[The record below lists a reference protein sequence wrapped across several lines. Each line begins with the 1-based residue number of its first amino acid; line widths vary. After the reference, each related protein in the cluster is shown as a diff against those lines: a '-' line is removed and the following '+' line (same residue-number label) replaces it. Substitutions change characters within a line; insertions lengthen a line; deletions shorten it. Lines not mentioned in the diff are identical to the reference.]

1 MNLDAVI
8 ARAAPPPER
17 ADAGVFEP
25 AGTAA
30 GSLARR
36 RELLE
41 GAFGS
46 REATAA
52 HAEALGLDPE
62 AWFDRFQDVRLAGPD
77 PDWARMFRAMF
88 ERLSDDGPRPF
99 AAFRHWIA
107 AEARARWPAELPH
120 APDVL
125 ERPLDHLAGV
135 LGNALLPTLRIERG
149 TGSRPTWEARFQ
161 RSPALAYVLGR
172 VTADWLADLIRIAGC
187 AAADRAVLARAF
199 FGGEDPGTLLRI
211 EPGLGDPHAG
221 GRSVAILRFERG
233 GVVYKPKDLRIA
245 AAVGEIAGWLDGAA
259 LAAPALLARD
269 GYAWEPVY
277 EAHPI
282 AGRDEA
288 DAFFAAL
295 GGWLALLQA
304 LNANDFWFDNLIA
317 DGAAPRFI
325 DFETVVQPPGG
336 WLHGSPFSEEM
347 TAVTA
352 ALPVATGILPLQMAT
367 RDGQDPT
374 DLGCLTRPGEH
385 STPLP
390 DFDGG
395 GLVTWRED
403 RFAPRYGDGAP
414 ADAADHFDAFE
425 DGYLRAA
432 RALAAPAAQERLVE
446 TLRQAADAPI
456 RIVRLDTWTC
466 YRIVRQSLLPRY
478 LSNGV
483 WREIALHA
491 ALRHRPDVA
500 GALREGAVRDL
511 RRLDVPL
518 FQTRLDSRDL
528 FGVEGERLRDF
539 FARDALSATRERL
552 RMLAGLA
559 EDERSAALRSAFS
572 LRIGNPPRR
581 PPGVEQPPPGAEQ
594 PPPGAEQP
602 PPGAEQPPPGAE
614 QPPPGAE
621 QPPPGAE
628 RPPLPGAEHP
638 PGAKRPPPARA
649 DDMLAWADEIA
660 SGIVRRAVR
669 GERGGPTW
677 IGPYHD
683 VFTGRRVLGRLGFDV
698 LSGQAGLAGALLELA
713 RGLDRPDL
721 AALACEG
728 LTGVARDFIEYVSA
742 LAPNGAGH
750 VVGAGGLVATLAR
763 APALRPLAFE
773 VWRAAASHEVWMHSG
788 GDFVS
793 GLAGWREAAA
803 ALGEPAPSRHGP
815 GRPYAP
821 SALARL
827 AIWLDPENAA
837 PPLCPDRRAAARLR
851 RDLERHGSWFPA
863 RWLDDRHDLS
873 GVDGLPA
880 LAVRFVRLAQEEA
893 ASGAEP
899 GPEEEGPPAGGRG
912 A

>member
-25 AGTAA
+25 AGTDA

-36 RELLE
+36 WKLLE
-41 GAFGS
+41 ETFGS
-46 REATAA
+46 REAMAA
-52 HAEALGLDPE
+52 HAEALGLGPE
-62 AWFDRFQDVRLAGPD
+62 AWLDRFRDVRLAGPD

-88 ERLSDDGPRPF
+88 ERLSDGPRPF
-99 AAFRHWIA
+99 AAFRRWLA

-125 ERPLDHLAGV
+125 EGPLDHLAGV
-135 LGNALLPTLRIERG
+135 LGNALLPTYRIERG
-149 TGSRPTWEARFQ
+149 MDSRPTWETRFQ
-161 RSPALAYVLGR
+161 RSPALAYALGR
-172 VTADWLADLIRIAGC
+172 VTADWLADLLRIAGC
-187 AAADRAVLARAF
+187 AAADRAILARAF

-211 EPGLGDPHAG
+211 EPGLGDSHAG

-245 AAVGEIAGWLDGAA
+245 AAVGEIAGRLDGAA
-259 LAAPALLARD
+259 LAVPALLARD

-317 DGAAPRFI
+317 DGAVPRFI
-325 DFETVVQPPGG
+325 DFETAVQPPGS
-336 WLHGSPFSEEM
+336 WLGGATFSEEM
-347 TAVTA
+347 A
-352 ALPVATGILPLQMAT
+352 ALAEAYPISTGILPLHIAT

-374 DLGCLTRPGEH
+374 DIGCLARPGEH
-385 STPLP
+385 STPLR

-395 GLVTWRED
+395 GLVTWREE
-403 RFAPRYGDGAP
+403 RFAPRYEDGAP

-432 RALAAPAAQERLVE
+432 RALAAPAARERLVE

-466 YRIVRQSLLPRY
+466 YRVIHQSLLPRY
-478 LSNGV
+478 LANGA

-491 ALRHRPDVA
+491 VLRHRPDVA
-500 GALREGAVRDL
+500 GALREATVRDL

-539 FARDALSATRERL
+539 FARDALSATGERL

-559 EDERSAALRSAFS
+559 EDERRASLRSAFS
-572 LRIGNPPRR
+572 LRIGNPPWR
-581 PPGVEQPPPGAEQ
+581 PPPAAEQ
-594 PPPGAEQP
+594 PPPPAAERTPPAAEQ
-602 PPGAEQPPPGAE
+602 
-614 QPPPGAE
+614 
-621 QPPPGAE
+621 
-628 RPPLPGAEHP
+628 
-638 PGAKRPPPARA
+638 PPPARA

-660 SGIVRRAVR
+660 SGIVRHAVR
-669 GERGGPTW
+669 GDRGGPTW
-677 IGPYHD
+677 VGPYHD
-683 VFTGRRVLGRLGFDV
+683 VFNGRRVLGQLGFDV
-698 LSGQAGLAGALLELA
+698 LSGRAGLAGALLELA

-721 AALACEG
+721 AALACET
-728 LTGVARDFIEYVSA
+728 LTGVARDFIDHVPA
-742 LAPNGAGH
+742 LAPYGAGH
-750 VVGAGGLVATLAR
+750 VVGAGGLVEVLAR

-773 VWRAAASHEVWMHSG
+773 VWRAAASHEIWMYSG

-793 GLAGWREAAA
+793 GLEGWREAAA
-803 ALGEPAPSRHGP
+803 TLGEPAPSRHGP

-821 SALARL
+821 CALARL

-837 PPLCPDRRAAARLR
+837 PPLCSGRRAAALMR

-863 RWLDDRHDLS
+863 RWLDDRHDVS

-880 LAVRFVRLAQEEA
+880 LAVRFVRLARGEA

-899 GPEEEGPPAGGRG
+899 GPEPGPEEEGSPAGGRG

>member
-17 ADAGVFEP
+17 VDAGVFEP
-25 AGTAA
+25 AGTDA

-46 REATAA
+46 REAMAA
-52 HAEALGLDPE
+52 HAEALGLGPE
-62 AWFDRFQDVRLAGPD
+62 AWLDRFRDVRLAGPD

-88 ERLSDDGPRPF
+88 ERLSDGPRPF
-99 AAFRHWIA
+99 SAFRHWIA

-125 ERPLDHLAGV
+125 EGPLDHLAGV
-135 LGNALLPTLRIERG
+135 LGNALLPTHQIERG
-149 TGSRPTWEARFQ
+149 MDSRPTWEARFQ
-161 RSPALAYVLGR
+161 RSPALAYALGR
-172 VTADWLADLIRIAGC
+172 VTADWLADLTRIAGC

-245 AAVGEIAGWLDGAA
+245 AAVGEIAGRIDGAA

-347 TAVTA
+347 AAITG
-352 ALPVATGILPLQMAT
+352 ALPIATGILPLQMAT

-374 DLGCLTRPGEH
+374 DLGCLARPGEH

-403 RFAPRYGDGAP
+403 RFAPRYEDGAP

-478 LSNGV
+478 LSNGA

-500 GALREGAVRDL
+500 GALREAAVRDL

-559 EDERSAALRSAFS
+559 EDERSASLRSVFS

-581 PPGVEQPPPGAEQ
+581 PPGAGRPPGAEQ
-594 PPPGAEQP
+594 PP
-602 PPGAEQPPPGAE
+602 
-614 QPPPGAE
+614 
-621 QPPPGAE
+621 GAE
-628 RPPLPGAEHP
+628 RPPPDAEQT
-638 PGAKRPPPARA
+638 PPPARA

-669 GERGGPTW
+669 DGQGGPTW

-683 VFTGRRVLGRLGFDV
+683 VFTGRRILGRLGFDV

-721 AALACEG
+721 AALACEA
-728 LTGVARDFIEYVSA
+728 LTGVARDFIEHVPA

-863 RWLDDRHDLS
+863 RWLDDRHDVS

-899 GPEEEGPPAGGRG
+899 GPEKIRVTSPPGNEEAASGAEPGSEEEGPPAGGRG

>member
-17 ADAGVFEP
+17 VDAGVFEP
-25 AGTAA
+25 AGTDA

-46 REATAA
+46 REAMAA
-52 HAEALGLDPE
+52 HAEALGLGPE
-62 AWFDRFQDVRLAGPD
+62 AWLDRFRDVRLAGPD

-125 ERPLDHLAGV
+125 EGPLDHLAGV
-135 LGNALLPTLRIERG
+135 LGNALLPTHQIERG
-149 TGSRPTWEARFQ
+149 MDSRPTWEARFQ
-161 RSPALAYVLGR
+161 RSPALAYALGR
-172 VTADWLADLIRIAGC
+172 VTADWLADLTRIAGC

-199 FGGEDPGTLLRI
+199 FGGEDPGALLRI

-245 AAVGEIAGWLDGAA
+245 AAVGEIAGRLDGAA

-277 EAHPI
+277 EAHPL

-347 TAVTA
+347 ASVAA
-352 ALPVATGILPLQMAT
+352 ALPIATGILPLQMAT

-374 DLGCLTRPGEH
+374 DLGCLARPGEH

-403 RFAPRYGDGAP
+403 RFAPRYEDGAP

-478 LSNGV
+478 LSNGA

-500 GALREGAVRDL
+500 GALREAAVRDL

-559 EDERSAALRSAFS
+559 EDERSASLRSVFS

-581 PPGVEQPPPGAEQ
+581 PPGAEQPPGAGRPPGAEQPPGAGRPPGAEQPPGAGRPPGAEQ
-594 PPPGAEQP
+594 PPPGAP
-602 PPGAEQPPPGAE
+602 
-614 QPPPGAE
+614 
-621 QPPPGAE
+621 
-628 RPPLPGAEHP
+628 RP
-638 PGAKRPPPARA
+638 PPPARA

-669 GERGGPTW
+669 DGQGGPTW

-683 VFTGRRVLGRLGFDV
+683 VFTGRRILGRLGFDV

-721 AALACEG
+721 AALACEA
-728 LTGVARDFIEYVSA
+728 LTGVARDFIEHVPA

-863 RWLDDRHDLS
+863 RWLDDRHDVS

-880 LAVRFVRLAQEEA
+880 LAVRFVRLAREEA

>member
-46 REATAA
+46 REAMAA

-62 AWFDRFQDVRLAGPD
+62 AWLDRFRDVRLAGPD

-135 LGNALLPTLRIERG
+135 LGNALLPTHRIERG

-172 VTADWLADLIRIAGC
+172 ATADWLADLTRIAGC

-245 AAVGEIAGWLDGAA
+245 AAVGEIAGRIDGAA

-277 EAHPI
+277 EAHPL

-347 TAVTA
+347 AATTA

-432 RALAAPAAQERLVE
+432 RALAAPAARERLVE

-466 YRIVRQSLLPRY
+466 YRIIRQSLLPRY

-491 ALRHRPDVA
+491 ALRLRPDVA

-581 PPGVEQPPPGAEQ
+581 PPPGAKRPPPGAK
-594 PPPGAEQP
+594 
-602 PPGAEQPPPGAE
+602 QPPPGAE

-773 VWRAAASHEVWMHSG
+773 VWQATAAHEVWMHSG

-899 GPEEEGPPAGGRG
+899 GPEEEGSPAGGRG

>member
-25 AGTAA
+25 AGTDA

-36 RELLE
+36 RKLLE
-41 GAFGS
+41 ETFGS
-46 REATAA
+46 REAMAA
-52 HAEALGLDPE
+52 HAQALGLDPE
-62 AWFDRFQDVRLAGPD
+62 AWLDRFRDVRLAGPD
-77 PDWARMFRAMF
+77 PDWARTFRAMF
-88 ERLSDDGPRPF
+88 ERLSDGPHPF
-99 AAFRHWIA
+99 SAFRRWIA
-107 AEARARWPAELPH
+107 AEARTRWPAELPH

-125 ERPLDHLAGV
+125 EKPLDHLAGA
-135 LGNALLPTLRIERG
+135 LGNALLPTYRIERG
-149 TGSRPTWEARFQ
+149 MDSRPTWEARFQ
-161 RSPALAYVLGR
+161 RSPALAYALGR
-172 VTADWLADLIRIAGC
+172 VTADWLADLLRIAGR
-187 AAADRAVLARAF
+187 AAADRAILARAF

-245 AAVGEIAGWLDGAA
+245 SAVGEIAGRLDGAA

-317 DGAAPRFI
+317 DGAVPRFI
-325 DFETVVQPPGG
+325 DFETAVQPPGSWSG
-336 WLHGSPFSEEM
+336 GAGATFSEEM
-347 TAVTA
+347 TALA
-352 ALPVATGILPLQMAT
+352 GAYPVATGILPLYIAT

-374 DLGCLTRPGEH
+374 DIGCLARPGEH
-385 STPLP
+385 STPLR

-395 GLVTWRED
+395 GLITWREE
-403 RFAPRYGDGAP
+403 RFAPRYEDGAP

-432 RALAAPAAQERLVE
+432 RALAAPAAREQLVE

-466 YRIVRQSLLPRY
+466 YRVIHQSLLPRY
-478 LSNGV
+478 LANGA

-491 ALRHRPDVA
+491 VLRHRPDVA
-500 GALREGAVRDL
+500 GALREATVRDL

-518 FQTRLDSRDL
+518 FQTRLGSRDL
-528 FGVEGERLRDF
+528 FGVEGERLRNF
-539 FARDALSATRERL
+539 FARDALSATGERL

-559 EDERSAALRSAFS
+559 EDERRASLRSAFS
-572 LRIGNPPRR
+572 LRIGNPPWR
-581 PPGVEQPPPGAEQ
+581 PPPAAEQ
-594 PPPGAEQP
+594 
-602 PPGAEQPPPGAE
+602 
-614 QPPPGAE
+614 
-621 QPPPGAE
+621 
-628 RPPLPGAEHP
+628 
-638 PGAKRPPPARA
+638 PPPARA

-669 GERGGPTW
+669 GDRGGPTW
-677 IGPYHD
+677 VGPYHD
-683 VFTGRRVLGRLGFDV
+683 VFTGRQVLGQLGFDV
-698 LSGQAGLAGALLELA
+698 LSGRAGLAGALLELA

-721 AALACEG
+721 AALACET
-728 LTGVARDFIEYVSA
+728 LTGAAREFIEHVPA
-742 LAPNGAGH
+742 LAPCGAGH
-750 VVGAGGLVATLAR
+750 VVGAGGLVEVLAR

-773 VWRAAASHEVWMHSG
+773 VWRAAASREIWMYSG

-793 GLAGWREAAA
+793 GLEGWREAAA
-803 ALGEPAPSRHGP
+803 TLGEPAPSRHGP

-837 PPLCPDRRAAARLR
+837 PPLCSGRRAAARLR

-863 RWLDDRHDLS
+863 RWLDDRHDVS

-880 LAVRFVRLAQEEA
+880 LAVRFVRLARGGA

-899 GPEEEGPPAGGRG
+899 GPEEEGPPAGGRE